1 MFLYLRKVFDFWF
14 GYESGICEWY
24 FESNRIMLWNGK
36 HTVKL
41 SKSIY
46 LSSFTGSVK
55 FYNKK
60 MIRLYDKNQ
69 FDMFYEVLLFFISY
83 WSENFSDLFL
93 MTFFVMQLE
102 PRVLLNKYYYFVLKT
117 TYLKTTV
124 LYNYFHVSYVY
135 FLSIGLLRLLF

>member
-1 MFLYLRKVFDFWF
+1 MFLYLSKVFDFWF

-24 FESNRIMLWNGK
+24 FKSNRIMLWNGK
-36 HTVKL
+36 RTVYF
-41 SKSIY
+41 SKQFIFQD
-46 LSSFTGSVK
+46 LPVLLIFTRK
-55 FYNKK
+55 Q
-60 MIRLYDKNQ
+60 MIFLDGKNR
-69 FDMFYEVLLFFISY
+69 FDMFHKVFLFFISY

-102 PRVLLNKYYYFVLKT
+102 PRVLLNKYYFFVLKT